1 MGTVARNRKAFRDY
15 DILDTFEVGIV
26 LEGSEVKSVRAGRVS
41 IKDSHARVKNGE
53 LWLYG
58 LHISPYE
65 KASAYIPDPRRRRK
79 LLMHKR
85 QILKLKAKTDEKG
98 LTLIP
103 LEIYI
108 NGRGLVKIKIGLA
121 KGRKEYQKK
130 RYLLEKQQDRDKE
143 RELRDYLKGRR
154 ERR

>member
-1 MGTVARNRKAFRDY
+1 MSTVARNRKAFRDY
-15 DILDTFEVGIV
+15 DILDTFEAGIV

-65 KASAYIPDPRRRRK
+65 KASTYIPDPRRRRK

-103 LEIYI
+103 LEVYI

-130 RYLLEKQQDRDKE
+130 RYLLAKQQDRDKE
-143 RELRDYLKGRR
+143 RELREYYKGKR